1 MCVLRDISGGKK
13 PFNPNIYKCNKH
25 IIKGKRF
32 LKKLF
37 SVILTIFIILNSFIC
52 CYAEEEVSAEE
63 TVSVEESAGT
73 YYYAPDSGWPV
84 APDIS
89 CKAACL
95 MDAGSGAVLYGKNM
109 DSVNFPASITKIL
122 TCLIAAEHCS
132 MDETVTFSTEA
143 VFGIDK
149 GSSNVGMDVGQ
160 SITMEEALYCI
171 MLASANEV
179 ASAVA
184 EHVAGS
190 IEEFAKMMNDKAASL
205 GCSNTH
211 FANAN
216 GLPNEDHYTT
226 AHDMALIARA
236 FNANDTLRHI
246 AGTVNYEVKA
256 TPTQPDTFVMSN
268 HHKMYPNKEY
278 AYEYVTWGKTGYT
291 VAAGSTLVT
300 CAKKDGLDLI
310 CVVMRADNPAHYED
324 TRKLLDYGFDN
335 FKKITVADYEK
346 SYDIGS
352 ADFFATDSSI
362 FGDSNNI
369 LSIDPSDQMTIPK
382 DMPFESLDSE
392 VIYTDNLMNVI
403 ATVRYTYTGNYVG
416 YATINVADSEVDS
429 YDFGAEVS
437 QNMPAEDKNGKEK
450 KDIFKD
456 IGKNVT
462 FVNLKKVLLIVGGS
476 VGGIFLI
483 FVIVAFIRNY
493 NFAGRRRRNIKKRT
507 KRYHSEF
514 DKFDF

>member
-1 MCVLRDISGGKK
+1 M
-13 PFNPNIYKCNKH
+13 
-25 IIKGKRF
+25 F
-32 LKKLF
+32 LKKIL
-37 SVILTIFIILNSFIC
+37 SIILTIFLILNSGLIC
-52 CYAEEEVSAEE
+52 FAAEDETTAEE
-63 TVSVEESAGT
+63 TVSSQETGT
-73 YYYAPDSGWPV
+73 IYYYSSDSGWPT
-84 APDIS
+84 APEVN

-95 MDAGSGAVLYGKNM
+95 MDAGSGAILYGKNM
-109 DSVNFPASITKIL
+109 DQVSYPASITKVL
-122 TCLIAAEHCS
+122 TCLLAAEHCS
-132 MDETVTFSTEA
+132 LDETVTFSKEA

-205 GCSNTH
+205 GCTNTH

-216 GLPNEDHYTT
+216 GLPNEEHYTT
-226 AHDMALIARA
+226 CHDMALIARA
-236 FNANDTLRHI
+236 FNSNDTLRHI
-246 AGTVNYEVKA
+246 AGTVSYEIKA
-256 TPTQPDTFVMSN
+256 TPTQPDTFTMPN
-268 HHKMYPNKEY
+268 HHKMYPGKEH
-278 AYEYVTWGKTGYT
+278 AYEYITWGKTGYT

-300 CAKKDGLDLI
+300 CAKKDGLDLV
-310 CVVMRADNPAHYED
+310 CVVMRGENPAYYED
-324 TRKLLDYGFDN
+324 TKNILDYGFDN

-352 ADFFATDSSI
+352 ADFFAADSSI

-369 LSIDPSDQMTIPK
+369 LSIDPTDQMTIPK
-382 DMPFESLDSE
+382 DLPFESLNSE
-392 VIYTDNLMNVI
+392 IIYTDDLMNVI
-403 ATVRYTYTGNYVG
+403 ATVRYTYDGNYVG
-416 YATINVADSEVDS
+416 YATINVADSNVGS
-429 YDFGAEVS
+429 YEFGTEVS
-437 QNMPAEDKNGKEK
+437 SNSAGGKKDGEK

-456 IGKNVT
+456 IGENVT
-462 FVNLKKVLLIVGGS
+462 FINLKKVLLVVGGS

-483 FVIVAFIRNY
+483 FVLVAFIRNY